1 MKTEHFGSKFFCGK
15 LVTPHPE
22 PPLFYLQ
29 GQQSLSL
36 LGSKVFLAQRS
47 NVEGQFW
54 QATRQFPAQNFWGN
68 HEEQPSKKKKKRE
81 KRKLES
87 FHKQAY
93 LITGFHCSTIL
104 FLAFKIVNI
113 F

>member
-47 NVEGQFW
+47 NVEG
-54 QATRQFPAQNFWGN
+54 QNFWGN